1 MFAVAVVRVHRK
13 GIIVLPKS
21 IRERAGIEEGMLL
34 EVSVEDG
41 KIVLK
46 PLDLW
51 DRVWGCGRG
60 RGSAEEA
67 ELELDRE
74 EEVFW
79 RRRGLER

>member
-1 MFAVAVVRVHRK
+1 MFIMIVVKVHRK

-21 IRERAGIEEGMLL
+21 VREEAGIEEGMLL
-34 EVSVEDG
+34 EVSVDKG

-51 DRVWGCGRG
+51 DRVWGCGKG

-74 EEVFW
+74 EEYW
-79 RRRGLER
+79 KRGSGA